1 MHLTSVQQVKYFVFS
16 ILRMNVECF
25 LKTCQSN
32 AWQRKRKEFGILVV
46 FFSVAMETG
55 VYIRLQPRKSD
66 CVKTVFK
73 TGLCSLACLHLHS
86 CLRHQRAAFR
96 RASSKQK

>member
-32 AWQRKRKEFGILVV
+32 TWQRKRKEFGILVV
-46 FFSVAMETG
+46 FFSLLLW
-55 VYIRLQPRKSD
+55 RLEYTLPCNPGKVTLLKP
-66 CVKTVFK
+66 C
-73 TGLCSLACLHLHS
+73 GSL
-86 CLRHQRAAFR
+86 
-96 RASSKQK
+96 